1 MKRVLLALVLLSATA
16 ACGGSADAVKQA
28 GASDPEFLTK
38 GGTAACMAHQKVKPG
53 KSYSETGDTGAKLQ
67 MLHYY
72 TVNGALPYCDGKA
85 PTAVDKAWANLYVQ
99 LGADPAKVAK
109 ITG

>member
-16 ACGGSADAVKQA
+16 CGGSTDAVQQA
-28 GASDPEFLTK
+28 GASDPQFVTK
-38 GGTAACMAHQKVKPG
+38 GGTAACMAHQKAKPG
-53 KSYSETGDTGAKLQ
+53 KSYQEAGDTGAKLQ

-72 TVNGALPYCDGKA
+72 TVNGALPYCDGQA
-85 PTAVDKAWANLYVQ
+85 PTAVDKAWAELYVA
-99 LGADPAKVAK
+99 LGANPAKVAK

>member
-1 MKRVLLALVLLSATA
+1 MKRGLLALVLLSATA
-16 ACGGSADAVKQA
+16 CSGSTDAITQS

-38 GGTAACMAHQKVKPG
+38 GGTANCMAHQKAKPG
-53 KSYSETGDTGAKLQ
+53 KSYEETGDTGAKLQ

-85 PTAVDKAWANLYVQ
+85 PTAVDKAWANLYVK
-99 LGADPAKVAK
+99 LGADATKVAK